1 MTNMNGKVCLVTG
14 ATDGIG
20 KVSARVLAEL
30 GAKVII
36 VGRNP
41 EKSAIVLAEL
51 RSISGNENID
61 LLMADLAV
69 MQEVRDLAEQ
79 VISRYDRIDVL
90 LNNAGGYFTKH
101 EITSDGLEMT
111 FALNH
116 MSYFLLTNKL
126 MELLKYSAPAR
137 IVNVSSNAHYGV
149 DMEFE
154 NLNGEQEY
162 KAWKAYQKS
171 KLANVLFTYELLKK
185 VPANITVNCLHP
197 GFVATNFG
205 HNNGG
210 FFGPVLKIAQ
220 RISAIDP
227 EEGAKTS
234 IFLCSAPE
242 VKGVSGKYFYKC
254 QPKTSSRESRN
265 MDTGKRLWQISSD
278 IAST

>member
-1 MTNMNGKVCLVTG
+1 MNGKVCLVTG

-20 KVSARVLAEL
+20 KVSARVLAEK

-41 EKSAIVLAEL
+41 EKSATVLAEL
-51 RSISGNENID
+51 KSSSGNENID

-79 VISRYDRIDVL
+79 VISHYDRLDIL
-90 LNNAGGYFTKH
+90 LNNAGGYFAKH
-101 EITSDGLEMT
+101 ELTSDGLERT

-126 MELLKYSAPAR
+126 MELLKSSAPAR
-137 IVNVSSNAHYGV
+137 IVNVSSDAHYGV
-149 DMEFE
+149 DMDFE

-185 VPANITVNCLHP
+185 VPADITVNCLHP

-210 FFGPVLKIAQ
+210 FIGPVLKIAQ
-220 RISAIDP
+220 RISAINP
-227 EEGAKTS
+227 EEGAETS

>member
-1 MTNMNGKVCLVTG
+1 MTDMNGKVCLVTG

-20 KVSARVLAEL
+20 KVSARVLAEK

-41 EKSAIVLAEL
+41 EKSATVLAEL
-51 RSISGNENID
+51 KSSSGNENID

-79 VISRYDRIDVL
+79 VISHYDRLDVL
-90 LNNAGGYFTKH
+90 LNNAGGYFAKH
-101 EITSDGLEMT
+101 ELTSDGLERT

-126 MELLKYSAPAR
+126 MELLKSSAPAR
-137 IVNVSSNAHYGV
+137 IVNVSSDAHYGI

-185 VPANITVNCLHP
+185 VPADITVNCLHP

-205 HNNGG
+205 HNIGG
-210 FFGPVLKIAQ
+210 FFGPVVKIAQ

>member
-1 MTNMNGKVCLVTG
+1 MNGKVCLVTG

-51 RSISGNENID
+51 KSISGNENID

-137 IVNVSSNAHYGV
+137 IVNVSSDAHYGV
-149 DMEFE
+149 DIEFE

-185 VPANITVNCLHP
+185 VPGNITVNCLHP

-254 QPKTSSRESRN
+254 QPKISSRESRN

-278 IAST
+278 IASI

>member
-1 MTNMNGKVCLVTG
+1 MNGKVCLVTG

-20 KVSARVLAEL
+20 KVSARVLAEK

-41 EKSAIVLAEL
+41 EKSATVLAEL
-51 RSISGNENID
+51 KSSSGNENID

-79 VISRYDRIDVL
+79 VISHYDRLDIL
-90 LNNAGGYFTKH
+90 LNNAGGYFAKH
-101 EITSDGLEMT
+101 ELTSDGLERT

-126 MELLKYSAPAR
+126 MELLKSSAPAR
-137 IVNVSSNAHYGV
+137 IVNVSSDAHYGI

-185 VPANITVNCLHP
+185 VPADITVNCLHP

-205 HNNGG
+205 HNIGG

>member
-1 MTNMNGKVCLVTG
+1 MNGKICLVTG

-20 KVSARVLAEL
+20 KVSARVLAEM

-41 EKSAIVLAEL
+41 EKSAAVLTEL
-51 RSISGNENID
+51 KSVSGNENID
-61 LLMADLAV
+61 LLLADLSV

-79 VISRYDRIDVL
+79 VIRRYDCLDVL
-90 LNNAGGYFTKH
+90 LNNAGGYFAKH

-126 MELLKYSAPAR
+126 MGLLKSSVPAR
-137 IVNVSSNAHYGV
+137 IVNVSSDAHYGV
-149 DMEFE
+149 DIEFD
-154 NLNGEQEY
+154 NLNGEQDY

-185 VPANITVNCLHP
+185 VPADITVNCLHP

-210 FFGPVLKIAQ
+210 FVSPILKIAKW
-220 RISAIDP
+220 ISAIEP
-227 EEGAKTS
+227 EDGAKTS
-234 IFLCSAPE
+234 IFLCSSPE
-242 VKGVSGKYFYKC
+242 VEEVSGKYFFKC

-265 MDTGKRLWQISSD
+265 MDTAKRLWQISSD

>member
-1 MTNMNGKVCLVTG
+1 MTDMNGKVCLVTG

-20 KVSARVLAEL
+20 KVSARVLAEK

-41 EKSAIVLAEL
+41 EKSATVLAEL
-51 RSISGNENID
+51 KSSSGNKNID

-79 VISRYDRIDVL
+79 VISHYDRLDIL
-90 LNNAGGYFTKH
+90 LNNAGGYFAKH
-101 EITSDGLEMT
+101 ELTSDGLERT

-126 MELLKYSAPAR
+126 MELLKSSAPAR
-137 IVNVSSNAHYGV
+137 IVNVSSDAHYGI

-185 VPANITVNCLHP
+185 VPADITVNCLHP

-205 HNNGG
+205 HNIGG

>member
-1 MTNMNGKVCLVTG
+1 MSGKICLVTG

-20 KVSARVLAEL
+20 KVSARVLAEM

-41 EKSAIVLAEL
+41 EKSAAVLTEL
-51 RSISGNENID
+51 KSVSGNENID
-61 LLMADLAV
+61 LLLADLAV

-79 VISRYDRIDVL
+79 VIRRYDCLDVL
-90 LNNAGGYFTKH
+90 LNNAGGYFAKH

-126 MELLKYSAPAR
+126 MGLLKSSVPAR
-137 IVNVSSNAHYGV
+137 IVNVSSDAHYGV
-149 DMEFE
+149 DIEFD
-154 NLNGEQEY
+154 NLNGEQDY

-185 VPANITVNCLHP
+185 VPADITVNCLHP

-205 HNNGG
+205 NNNGG
-210 FFGPVLKIAQ
+210 FVSPVLKIAK

-227 EEGAKTS
+227 EEGAQTS
-234 IFLCSAPE
+234 IFLCSSPE
-242 VKGVSGKYFYKC
+242 VAEVSGKYFFKC

-265 MDTGKRLWQISSD
+265 MDTDKRLWQISSD

>member
-1 MTNMNGKVCLVTG
+1 MIDMNGKVCLVTG

-20 KVSARVLAEL
+20 KVSAQVLAKM

-41 EKSAIVLAEL
+41 EKSAAVLAEL
-51 RSISGNENID
+51 RSSSGSENID

-79 VISRYDRIDVL
+79 VISRYDRLDVL

-126 MELLKYSAPAR
+126 MGLLKSSVPAR
-137 IVNVSSNAHYGV
+137 IVNVSSDAHYGV
-149 DMEFE
+149 DIEFD
-154 NLNGEQEY
+154 NLNGEQDY

-185 VPANITVNCLHP
+185 VPADLTVNCLHP

-210 FFGPVLKIAQ
+210 FVSPILKIAKW
-220 RISAIDP
+220 ISAIEP
-227 EEGAKTS
+227 EDGAKTS
-234 IFLCSAPE
+234 IFLCSAPD
-242 VKGVSGKYFYKC
+242 VNGVSGKYFYKC
-254 QPKTSSRESRN
+254 QQKTSSRESRN

-278 IAST
+278 LAST

>member
-1 MTNMNGKVCLVTG
+1 MNGKVCLVTG

-20 KVSARVLAEL
+20 KVSARVLAEK

-41 EKSAIVLAEL
+41 EKSATVLAEL
-51 RSISGNENID
+51 KSSSGNENID

-79 VISRYDRIDVL
+79 VISHYDRLDIL
-90 LNNAGGYFTKH
+90 LNNAGGYFAKH
-101 EITSDGLEMT
+101 ELTSDGLERT

-126 MELLKYSAPAR
+126 MELLKSSAPAR
-137 IVNVSSNAHYGV
+137 IVNVSSDAHYGV
-149 DMEFE
+149 DMDFE

-185 VPANITVNCLHP
+185 VPADITVNCLHP

-210 FFGPVLKIAQ
+210 FIGPVLKIAQ

>member
-1 MTNMNGKVCLVTG
+1 MIDMNGKVCLVTG

-20 KVSARVLAEL
+20 KVSAQVLAEM

-41 EKSAIVLAEL
+41 EKSAAVLAEL
-51 RSISGNENID
+51 KSISRNENID

-69 MQEVRDLAEQ
+69 MKEVRDLAEQ
-79 VISRYDRIDVL
+79 VISRYDRLDVL

-126 MELLKYSAPAR
+126 MGLLKSSVPAR
-137 IVNVSSNAHYGV
+137 IVNVSSDAHYGV
-149 DMEFE
+149 DIEFD
-154 NLNGEQEY
+154 NLNGEQDY

-185 VPANITVNCLHP
+185 VPADITVNCLHP

-205 HNNGG
+205 NNNGG
-210 FFGPVLKIAQ
+210 FVSPVLKIAK

-234 IFLCSAPE
+234 IFLCSSPE
-242 VKGVSGKYFYKC
+242 VEEVSGKYFFKC

-265 MDTGKRLWQISSD
+265 MDTAKRLWQISSD

>member
-1 MTNMNGKVCLVTG
+1 MNGKICLVTG

-20 KVSARVLAEL
+20 KVSARVLAEM

-41 EKSAIVLAEL
+41 EKSAAVLTEL
-51 RSISGNENID
+51 KSVSGNENID
-61 LLMADLAV
+61 LLLADLAV

-79 VISRYDRIDVL
+79 VISRYDRLDVL
-90 LNNAGGYFTKH
+90 LNNAGGYFAKH

-126 MELLKYSAPAR
+126 MGLLKSSVPAR
-137 IVNVSSNAHYGV
+137 IVNVSSDAHYGV
-149 DMEFE
+149 DIEFD
-154 NLNGEQEY
+154 NLNGEQDY

-185 VPANITVNCLHP
+185 VPADITVNCLHP

-205 HNNGG
+205 NNNGG
-210 FFGPVLKIAQ
+210 FVSPVLKIAK

-234 IFLCSAPE
+234 IFLCSSPE
-242 VKGVSGKYFYKC
+242 VEEVSGKYFFKC

-265 MDTGKRLWQISSD
+265 MDTAKRLWQISSD

>member
-1 MTNMNGKVCLVTG
+1 MNGKICLVTG

-185 VPANITVNCLHP
+185 VPGNITVNCLHP

-242 VKGVSGKYFYKC
+242 VKGASGKYFYKC

>member
-1 MTNMNGKVCLVTG
+1 MNGKVCLVTG

-61 LLMADLAV
+61 LLIVDLAV

-137 IVNVSSNAHYGV
+137 IVNVSSDAHYGV
-149 DMEFE
+149 DIEFE

-185 VPANITVNCLHP
+185 VPGNITVNCLHP

>member
-1 MTNMNGKVCLVTG
+1 MNGKVCLVTG

-137 IVNVSSNAHYGV
+137 IVNVSSDAHYGV
-149 DMEFE
+149 DIEFD

-185 VPANITVNCLHP
+185 VPGNITVNCLHP

-242 VKGVSGKYFYKC
+242 IKGASGKYFYKC
-254 QPKTSSRESRN
+254 QPKTSSQESRN

>member
-1 MTNMNGKVCLVTG
+1 MTDMNGKVCLVTG

-20 KVSARVLAEL
+20 KVSARVLAEK

-41 EKSAIVLAEL
+41 EKSATVLAEL
-51 RSISGNENID
+51 KSSSGNENID

-79 VISRYDRIDVL
+79 VISHYDRLDIL
-90 LNNAGGYFTKH
+90 LNNAGGYFAKH
-101 EITSDGLEMT
+101 ELTSDGLERT

-126 MELLKYSAPAR
+126 MELLKSSAPAR
-137 IVNVSSNAHYGV
+137 IVNVSSDAHYGV
-149 DMEFE
+149 DMDFE

-185 VPANITVNCLHP
+185 VPADITVNCLHP

-205 HNNGG
+205 HNIGG

-254 QPKTSSRESRN
+254 QPNTSSRESRN

>member
-1 MTNMNGKVCLVTG
+1 MTDMNGKVCLVTG

-20 KVSARVLAEL
+20 KVSARVLAEK

-41 EKSAIVLAEL
+41 EKSATVLAEL
-51 RSISGNENID
+51 KSSSGNENID

-69 MQEVRDLAEQ
+69 MQEVYDLAEQ
-79 VISRYDRIDVL
+79 VISHYDRLDIL
-90 LNNAGGYFTKH
+90 LNNAGGYFAKH
-101 EITSDGLEMT
+101 ELTSDGLERT

-126 MELLKYSAPAR
+126 MELLKSSAPAR
-137 IVNVSSNAHYGV
+137 IVNVSSDAHYGV
-149 DMEFE
+149 DMDFE

-185 VPANITVNCLHP
+185 VPADITVNCLHP

-205 HNNGG
+205 HNIGG

>member
-79 VISRYDRIDVL
+79 VISRYDRLDVL

-101 EITSDGLEMT
+101 KITSDGLEMT

-137 IVNVSSNAHYGV
+137 IVNVSSDAHYGV
-149 DMEFE
+149 NIEFE

-185 VPANITVNCLHP
+185 VPGNITVNCLHP

-205 HNNGG
+205 NNIGG

-254 QPKTSSRESRN
+254 QSKTSSRESRN

>member
-1 MTNMNGKVCLVTG
+1 MTDMNGKVCLVTG

-20 KVSARVLAEL
+20 KVSARVLAEK

-41 EKSAIVLAEL
+41 EKSATVLAEL
-51 RSISGNENID
+51 KSSSGNENID

-79 VISRYDRIDVL
+79 VISHYDRLDIL
-90 LNNAGGYFTKH
+90 LNNAGGYFAKH
-101 EITSDGLEMT
+101 ELTSDGLERT

-126 MELLKYSAPAR
+126 MELLKSSAPAR
-137 IVNVSSNAHYGV
+137 IVNVSSDAHYGI

-185 VPANITVNCLHP
+185 VPADITVNCLHP

>member
-1 MTNMNGKVCLVTG
+1 MNGKICLVTG

-20 KVSARVLAEL
+20 KVSARVLAEM

-41 EKSAIVLAEL
+41 EKSAAVLTEL
-51 RSISGNENID
+51 KSISRNENID

-69 MQEVRDLAEQ
+69 MKEVRDLAEQ
-79 VISRYDRIDVL
+79 VISRYDRLDVL
-90 LNNAGGYFTKH
+90 LNNAGGYFAKH

-126 MELLKYSAPAR
+126 MGLLKSSVPAR
-137 IVNVSSNAHYGV
+137 IVNVSSDAHYGV
-149 DMEFE
+149 DIEFD
-154 NLNGEQEY
+154 NLNGEQDY

-185 VPANITVNCLHP
+185 VPADITVNCLHP

-205 HNNGG
+205 NNNGG
-210 FFGPVLKIAQ
+210 FVSPVLKIAK
-220 RISAIDP
+220 RIFAIDP

-234 IFLCSAPE
+234 IFLCSSPE
-242 VKGVSGKYFYKC
+242 VEEVSGKYFFKC

-265 MDTGKRLWQISSD
+265 MDTAKRLWQISSD

>member
-69 MQEVRDLAEQ
+69 MQEVRDLSEQ

-101 EITSDGLEMT
+101 EITSDGLERT

-137 IVNVSSNAHYGV
+137 IVNVSSDAHYGV
-149 DMEFE
+149 DIEFD

-185 VPANITVNCLHP
+185 VPGNITVNCLHP

-265 MDTGKRLWQISSD
+265 MDTGKRLWKISSD

>member
-1 MTNMNGKVCLVTG
+1 MTNMDGKVCLVTG

-79 VISRYDRIDVL
+79 VISRYDRLDVL

-101 EITSDGLEMT
+101 KITSDGLEMT

-137 IVNVSSNAHYGV
+137 IVNVSSDAHYGV

-185 VPANITVNCLHP
+185 VPGNITVNCLHP

>member
-1 MTNMNGKVCLVTG
+1 MNGKICLVTG

-20 KVSARVLAEL
+20 KVSARVLAEM

-41 EKSAIVLAEL
+41 EKSAAVLTEL
-51 RSISGNENID
+51 KSVSGNENID
-61 LLMADLAV
+61 LLLADLAV

-79 VISRYDRIDVL
+79 VISRYDRLDVL
-90 LNNAGGYFTKH
+90 LNNAGGYFAKH

-126 MELLKYSAPAR
+126 MGLLKSSVPAR
-137 IVNVSSNAHYGV
+137 IVNVSSDAHYGV
-149 DMEFE
+149 DIEFD
-154 NLNGEQEY
+154 NLNGEQDY

-185 VPANITVNCLHP
+185 VPADITVNCLHP

-205 HNNGG
+205 NNNGG
-210 FFGPVLKIAQ
+210 FVSPVLKIAK

-234 IFLCSAPE
+234 IFLCSSPE
-242 VKGVSGKYFYKC
+242 VEEVSGKYFFKC

-265 MDTGKRLWQISSD
+265 MDTAKRLWQISSN

>member
-1 MTNMNGKVCLVTG
+1 MNGKVCLVTG

-20 KVSARVLAEL
+20 KISARVLAEK

-41 EKSAIVLAEL
+41 EKSATVLAEL
-51 RSISGNENID
+51 KSSSGNENID

-79 VISRYDRIDVL
+79 VISHYDRLDIL
-90 LNNAGGYFTKH
+90 LNNAGGYFAKH
-101 EITSDGLEMT
+101 ELTSDGLERT

-126 MELLKYSAPAR
+126 MELLKSSAPAR
-137 IVNVSSNAHYGV
+137 IVNVSSDAHYGV
-149 DMEFE
+149 DMDFE

-185 VPANITVNCLHP
+185 VPADITVNCLHP

>member
-1 MTNMNGKVCLVTG
+1 MTDMNGKVCLVTG

-20 KVSARVLAEL
+20 KVSARVLAEK

-41 EKSAIVLAEL
+41 EKSATVLAEL
-51 RSISGNENID
+51 KSSSGNENID

-79 VISRYDRIDVL
+79 VISHYDRLDIL
-90 LNNAGGYFTKH
+90 LNNAGGYFAKH
-101 EITSDGLEMT
+101 ELTSDGLERT

-126 MELLKYSAPAR
+126 MELLKSSAPAR
-137 IVNVSSNAHYGV
+137 IVNVSSDAHYGI

-185 VPANITVNCLHP
+185 VPADITVNCLHP

-205 HNNGG
+205 HNIGG

>member
-1 MTNMNGKVCLVTG
+1 MNGKVCLVTG

-79 VISRYDRIDVL
+79 VISRYDRLDVL

-101 EITSDGLEMT
+101 KITSDGLEMT

-137 IVNVSSNAHYGV
+137 IVNVSSDAHYGV
-149 DMEFE
+149 DIEFD

-162 KAWKAYQKS
+162 KARKAYQKS

-185 VPANITVNCLHP
+185 VPADITVNCLHP

>member
-1 MTNMNGKVCLVTG
+1 MNGKLCLVTG

-20 KVSARVLAEL
+20 KVSARVLAEM

-41 EKSAIVLAEL
+41 EKSAAVLTEL
-51 RSISGNENID
+51 KSVSGNENID
-61 LLMADLAV
+61 LLLADLAV

-79 VISRYDRIDVL
+79 VISRYDRLDVL

-126 MELLKYSAPAR
+126 MGLLKSSVPAR
-137 IVNVSSNAHYGV
+137 IVNVSSDAHYGV
-149 DMEFE
+149 DIEFD
-154 NLNGEQEY
+154 NLNGEQDY

-185 VPANITVNCLHP
+185 VPADITVNCLHP

-205 HNNGG
+205 NNNGG
-210 FFGPVLKIAQ
+210 FVSPVLKIAK

-234 IFLCSAPE
+234 IFLCSSPE
-242 VKGVSGKYFYKC
+242 VEEVSGKYFFKC

-265 MDTGKRLWQISSD
+265 MDTAKRLWQISSD

>member
-137 IVNVSSNAHYGV
+137 IVNVSSDAHYGV

-185 VPANITVNCLHP
+185 VPGNITVNCLHP

-220 RISAIDP
+220 RVSAIDP

-265 MDTGKRLWQISSD
+265 MNTGKRLWQISSD
-278 IAST
+278 ITST

>member
-1 MTNMNGKVCLVTG
+1 MNGKVCLVTG

-137 IVNVSSNAHYGV
+137 IVNVSSDAHYGV
-149 DMEFE
+149 NMEFE

-185 VPANITVNCLHP
+185 VPGNITVNCLHP

>member
-1 MTNMNGKVCLVTG
+1 MNGKVCLVTG

-51 RSISGNENID
+51 RSNSGNENID
-61 LLMADLAV
+61 LLIADLAV

-137 IVNVSSNAHYGV
+137 IVNVSSDAHYGV

-185 VPANITVNCLHP
+185 VPGNITVNCLHP

>member
-137 IVNVSSNAHYGV
+137 IVNVSSDAHYGV
-149 DMEFE
+149 NIEFE

-185 VPANITVNCLHP
+185 VPGNITVNCLHP

-242 VKGVSGKYFYKC
+242 VKGASGKYFYKC

>member
-1 MTNMNGKVCLVTG
+1 MNGKVCLVTG

-20 KVSARVLAEL
+20 KVSARVLAEK

-41 EKSAIVLAEL
+41 EKSATVLAEL
-51 RSISGNENID
+51 KSSSGNENID

-69 MQEVRDLAEQ
+69 MQEVYDLAEQ
-79 VISRYDRIDVL
+79 VISHYDRLDIL
-90 LNNAGGYFTKH
+90 LNNAGGYFAKH
-101 EITSDGLEMT
+101 ELTSDGLERT

-126 MELLKYSAPAR
+126 MELLKSSAPAR
-137 IVNVSSNAHYGV
+137 IVNVSSDAHYGV
-149 DMEFE
+149 DMDFE

-162 KAWKAYQKS
+162 KAWKGYQKS

-185 VPANITVNCLHP
+185 VPADITVNCLHP

-205 HNNGG
+205 HNIGG

>member
-1 MTNMNGKVCLVTG
+1 MNGKVCLVTG

-20 KVSARVLAEL
+20 KVSARVLAEM

-36 VGRNP
+36 VGRNH
-41 EKSAIVLAEL
+41 EKSAAVLTEL
-51 RSISGNENID
+51 KSVSGNESID
-61 LLMADLAV
+61 LLIADLAV

-79 VISRYDRIDVL
+79 VIRRYDCLDVL
-90 LNNAGGYFTKH
+90 LNNAGGYFAKH

-126 MELLKYSAPAR
+126 MELLHSSAPSR

-149 DMEFE
+149 DIEFD
-154 NLNGEQEY
+154 NLNGEQDY

-171 KLANVLFTYELLKK
+171 KLANVLFTYELLKR
-185 VPANITVNCLHP
+185 VPADITVNCLHP

-205 HNNGG
+205 NNNGG
-210 FFGPVLKIAQ
+210 FVSPVLKIAK

-234 IFLCSAPE
+234 IFLCSSPE
-242 VKGVSGKYFYKC
+242 VEEVSGKYFFKC

-265 MDTGKRLWQISSD
+265 MDTAKRLWQISSD

>member
-79 VISRYDRIDVL
+79 VISRYDRLDVL

-137 IVNVSSNAHYGV
+137 IVNVSSDAHYGV
-149 DMEFE
+149 NIEFE

-185 VPANITVNCLHP
+185 VPGNITVNCLHP

>member
-137 IVNVSSNAHYGV
+137 IVNVSSDAHYGV

-185 VPANITVNCLHP
+185 VPADITVNCLHP

-205 HNNGG
+205 HNIGG
-210 FFGPVLKIAQ
+210 FFGPVVKIAQ

-265 MDTGKRLWQISSD
+265 KDTGKRLWQISSD
-278 IAST
+278 LAST

>member
-1 MTNMNGKVCLVTG
+1 MNGKVCLVTG

-101 EITSDGLEMT
+101 KITSDGLEMT

-137 IVNVSSNAHYGV
+137 IVNVSSDAHYGV
-149 DMEFE
+149 DIEFE

-185 VPANITVNCLHP
+185 VPGNITVNCLHP

>member
-1 MTNMNGKVCLVTG
+1 MNGKVCLVTG

-79 VISRYDRIDVL
+79 VISRYDRLDVL

-101 EITSDGLEMT
+101 KITSDGLEMT

-137 IVNVSSNAHYGV
+137 IVNVSSDAHYGV

-185 VPANITVNCLHP
+185 VPGNITVNCLHP

-265 MDTGKRLWQISSD
+265 KDTGKRLWQISSD

>member
-1 MTNMNGKVCLVTG
+1 MTDMNGKVCLVTG

-20 KVSARVLAEL
+20 KVSARVLAEN

-41 EKSAIVLAEL
+41 EKSATVLAEL
-51 RSISGNENID
+51 KSSSGNENID
-61 LLMADLAV
+61 LLIADLAV

-79 VISRYDRIDVL
+79 VISRYHRLDIL
-90 LNNAGGYFTKH
+90 LNNAGGYFAKH
-101 EITSDGLEMT
+101 ELTSDGLERT

-126 MELLKYSAPAR
+126 MELLKSSAPAR
-137 IVNVSSNAHYGV
+137 IVNVSSGAHYGV
-149 DMEFE
+149 DMDFE

-185 VPANITVNCLHP
+185 VPADITVNCLHP

-210 FFGPVLKIAQ
+210 FIGPVLKIAQ

>member
-1 MTNMNGKVCLVTG
+1 MIDMNGKVCLVTG

-20 KVSARVLAEL
+20 KVSAQVLAEM

-41 EKSAIVLAEL
+41 EKSAAVLTEL
-51 RSISGNENID
+51 KSISRNENID

-69 MQEVRDLAEQ
+69 MKEVRYLAEQ
-79 VISRYDRIDVL
+79 VISRYDRLDVL

-126 MELLKYSAPAR
+126 MELLHSSTPSR
-137 IVNVSSNAHYGV
+137 IVNVSSGAHYGV
-149 DMEFE
+149 DIEFD
-154 NLNGEQEY
+154 NLNGEQGY

-185 VPANITVNCLHP
+185 VPADITVNCLHP

-205 HNNGG
+205 NNNGG
-210 FFGPVLKIAQ
+210 FVSPVLKIAK

-234 IFLCSAPE
+234 IFLCSSPE
-242 VKGVSGKYFYKC
+242 VEEVSGKYFFKC

-265 MDTGKRLWQISSD
+265 MDTAKRLWQISSD

>member
-1 MTNMNGKVCLVTG
+1 MNGKVCLVTG

-101 EITSDGLEMT
+101 EITSDGLERT

-137 IVNVSSNAHYGV
+137 IVNVSSDAHYGV
-149 DMEFE
+149 DMEFK

-185 VPANITVNCLHP
+185 VPGNITVNCLHP

-220 RISAIDP
+220 RISAINP